1 MKKSLFIILSYYLL
15 QGIIHN
21 LGHPVTPTYV
31 TELGIARYMFGFF
44 FAAMSLGMVVGA
56 PFWGMLGDRGKK
68 RWLVVLGLSIY
79 SLAQGLFGMFT
90 HPLMLVAVRFL
101 AGFGVSAH
109 ITLVLS
115 HLIASSPTHSRT
127 KYISWSAALFA
138 LGTTVGYQFG
148 GFMGDY
154 FIREVFFVQAVLN
167 MGLVLWIALSFGVE
181 KTAKEV
187 RTKQRRNNFFES
199 FRNIKKLDS
208 SLLLFLVAL
217 SLTTISASTLSK
229 YFDVYMTDLG
239 YSPRELGN
247 FIFVTGIVGLVTN
260 AFLVPFLA
268 RLRKDR
274 LVMKW
279 VQILSAAI
287 VFYVFR
293 QNDFLRTIYTVFLF
307 YFVLKATFQPFEQN
321 HISKSATEESYGTV
335 MGIRQ
340 AFFSLGMVIGP
351 ILSGFIYDYS
361 PIRMFDLSAGMF
373 LMAFVLMVF
382 SEKKAV
388 RASKESPFK
397 AEYQHVA
404 Y

>member
-1 MKKSLFIILSYYLL
+1 MKKSLLIILSYYLL

-56 PFWGMLGDRGKK
+56 PFWGMLGDRRGK
-68 RWLVVLGLSIY
+68 RWLVVLGLLIY
-79 SLAQGLFGMFT
+79 SLAQTLFGTFT
-90 HPLMLVAVRFL
+90 HPLLLVAVRFM

-115 HLIASSPTHSRT
+115 HLIAKSPTASRT

-138 LGTTVGYQFG
+138 LGTTVGYQLG
-148 GFMGDY
+148 GLMSDY
-154 FIREVFFVQAVLN
+154 FIREVFYVQAVLN
-167 MGLVLWIALSFGVE
+167 VGLLTWIALTIGEDVKIPKSH
-181 KTAKEV
+181 KR
-187 RTKQRRNNFFES
+187 RTRGGFIES
-199 FRNIKKLDS
+199 FRNIGKLDS
-208 SLLLFLVAL
+208 SLLLFLIAL

-239 YSPRELGN
+239 YTPRELGN
-247 FIFVTGIVGLVTN
+247 FIFVTGIVGLLTN
-260 AFLVPFLA
+260 IFLVPLLA
-268 RLRKDR
+268 KLRKDR

-279 VQILSAAI
+279 VQILSAII

-293 QNDFLRTIYTVFLF
+293 QNDFIRTIYTVFLF

-321 HISKSATEESYGTV
+321 HISRSADESTYGTV

-351 ILSGFIYDYS
+351 IISGFIYDYS
-361 PIRMFDLSAGMF
+361 PIRMFDLSAVMF
-373 LMAFVLMVF
+373 LLAFVLMVI
-382 SEKKAV
+382 SEKKA
-388 RASKESPFK
+388 ASSTNEAPFK
-397 AEYQHVA
+397 AEIQHA
-404 Y
+404 SS